1 MTTATKAIQELHQ
14 LWLTAKNSAE
24 QKARNEGDHDLADR
38 LASCEV
44 FTGQEISIV
53 EILDKLLSIQGR
65 EFLILSGFP
74 TLEVFRQYKYLIPD
88 GYPVLVDAGEVE
100 LSDTPNLIL
109 VGDTTARLDYRH
121 TQAYQLTAVH
131 GAKARAL
138 VRGSAL
144 LRPRHDSGSLIT
156 TECHD
161 DAILL

>member
-1 MTTATKAIQELHQ
+1 MTTATKAIQELYQH
-14 LWLTAKNSAE
+14 WLSAKQSAE
-24 QKARNEGDHDLADR
+24 QKARKEGDLGLAER

-44 FTGQEISIV
+44 FTGREVSIV

-65 EFLILSGFP
+65 EFLLLSGFP
-74 TLEVFRQYKYLIPD
+74 TLEVLRQYKHLIPD
-88 GYPVLVDAGEVE
+88 GYPVLVDAGQVE
-100 LSDTPNLIL
+100 LSDAPNLIL
-109 VGDTTARLDYRH
+109 VGDTTARLGYRH

-131 GAKARAL
+131 GAKAEAS

-144 LRPRHDSGSLIT
+144 LRPRHDSVSLIT

>member
-1 MTTATKAIQELHQ
+1 MTTATKAIQDLYQH
-14 LWLTAKNSAE
+14 WLSAKQSAE

-44 FTGQEISIV
+44 FTGREVSIV

-65 EFLILSGFP
+65 EFLLLSGFP
-74 TLEVFRQYKYLIPD
+74 TLEVFRQYKHLIPD
-88 GYPVLVDAGEVE
+88 GYPVLVDAGQVE
-100 LSDTPNLIL
+100 LSDAPNLIL

-121 TQAYQLTAVH
+121 AQACQLTAVH
-131 GAKARAL
+131 GAKARAV

-144 LRPRHDSGSLIT
+144 LRPRHDSVSLIT